1 MADNA
6 VNKHQQNSART
17 RDKLIRAAEL
27 LYGSR
32 SIDAVSL
39 REIAA
44 KAGQKNSN
52 ALQYHFHSRDGLL
65 QAIIEKHAT
74 RVGEYRAE
82 YFQRAHQGEWAPT
95 EAAARCLIMPIV
107 DYIEANPEAVN
118 FVRIVSQITATNP
131 TGGDELDTVDIRFPK
146 VPGLKALFAGA
157 LSSLPGKESE
167 RRIYLAINITFY
179 SIANIYQTGKKTNS
193 RPSAARKLMV
203 EQLVCMLE
211 SVFHAP
217 SRTRG

>member
-1 MADNA
+1 MTESA

-17 RDKLIRAAEL
+17 RAKLIRAAER

-44 KAGQKNSN
+44 RAGQKNSN

-65 QAIIEKHAT
+65 QAIVERHAT

-82 YFQRAHQGEWAPT
+82 YFKRAHQGKWAPT
-95 EAAARCLIMPIV
+95 EAAARCLVMPIV

-118 FVRIVSQITATNP
+118 FVRIVSQLTATNP
-131 TGGDELDTVDIRFPK
+131 TGGDELGAVDVRFPQ
-146 VPGLKALFAGA
+146 VPGLKTLFEEA
-157 LSSLPGKESE
+157 LSALPGKESE
-167 RRIYLAINITFY
+167 RRIYLAVNITFY
-179 SIANIYQTGKKTNS
+179 SIANIYRTRKMTKS
-193 RPSAARKLMV
+193 HPSTARKPMV

-211 SVFHAP
+211 SFFLAP
-217 SRTRG
+217 SCTTR